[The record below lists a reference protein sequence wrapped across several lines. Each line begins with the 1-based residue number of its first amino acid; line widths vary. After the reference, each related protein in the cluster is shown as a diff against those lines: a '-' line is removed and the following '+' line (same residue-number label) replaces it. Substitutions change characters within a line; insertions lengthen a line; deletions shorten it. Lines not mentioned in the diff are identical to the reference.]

1 MTNPSEKMAKELYDH
16 RNDPAEWSGH
26 AVEAEVAKAPTE
38 VVSFRLPPEELT
50 ALEQAA
56 ERVGETLSQY
66 IRGAL
71 AIRLH
76 GTAIGPAVEV
86 TSGAD
91 RLLVRSHIVTSGRNI
106 SDAITP
112 NFPPLTQ
119 SLTG

>member
-1 MTNPSEKMAKELYDH
+1 MSDSSEKMARDD
-16 RNDPAEWSGH
+16 REWSDH
-26 AVEAEVAKAPTE
+26 AVEAEVAKEPAE

-50 ALEQAA
+50 SLESAA

-76 GTAIGPAVEV
+76 GAVIGPTVEV

-91 RLLVRSHIVTSGRNI
+91 RLLVRSHIATSSRNI
-106 SDAITP
+106 SEAISP
-112 NFPPLTQ
+112 DFPPLTQ
-119 SLTG
+119 ENNE